1 MGGSD
6 AGRTPVRADIPPDSA
21 PDTRWLSYRE
31 LAEILAPTKVESVIR
46 LVRRKGW
53 PKRDSNNGVRV
64 AVPADILADMQASRR
79 KGRASVAPKRNNV
92 PADIPA
98 DSGADIP
105 RAMTAFETALAA
117 IRADHDRERAD
128 WVRQLAALQA
138 DRDKLEVE
146 NRELRSRADRAEGM
160 AEGLKAAS
168 PAPSGGFAAWWRSV
182 RAAFRP

>member
-1 MGGSD
+1 MSGSD
-6 AGRTPVRADIPPDSA
+6 AGGTPVRADRPPGIPPDST

-53 PKRDSNNGVRV
+53 LKRDSNNGVRV

-79 KGRASVAPKRNNV
+79 KGPAPVAPT
-92 PADIPA
+92 

-105 RAMTAFETALAA
+105 GAITAFETALAVM
-117 IRADHDRERAD
+117 RADHDRERAD
-128 WVRQLAALQA
+128 WVQRLAAVHA
-138 DRDKLEVE
+138 DRDKLEAE

-160 AEGLKAAS
+160 AEGLKAARS
-168 PAPSGGFAAWWRSV
+168 SGFVAWWRSV
-182 RAAFRP
+182 RAALRP

>member
-64 AVPADILADMQASRR
+64 AVPADIL
-79 KGRASVAPKRNNV
+79 VAPKRNNV